1 MDTALTVNVVTELL
15 FPVFKRYN
23 VRKAILFGS
32 VAKGTNQNNSDL
44 DIVVDSN
51 LKGLRFIGLLE
62 DLQQAVDRE
71 IDLLD
76 VAHIE
81 ENSLVENEIKKT
93 GVVIYEE

>member
-1 MDTALTVNVVTELL
+1 MDMALTVNMVTELL

-62 DLQQAVDRE
+62 DLQQAIDRE

-81 ENSLVENEIKKT
+81 ENSPVEDEIKKT
-93 GVVIYEE
+93 GVVISEE

>member
-1 MDTALTVNVVTELL
+1 MDAALTVNVVTELL

-81 ENSLVENEIKKT
+81 ENSPVEYEIKKT

>member
-1 MDTALTVNVVTELL
+1 MDMALTVNMVTELL

-62 DLQQAVDRE
+62 DLQQAIDRE

-81 ENSLVENEIKKT
+81 ENSPVEDEIKKT

>member
-1 MDTALTVNVVTELL
+1 MDAALTVNMVTELL

-62 DLQQAVDRE
+62 DLQQAIDRE

-81 ENSLVENEIKKT
+81 EDSPVEDEIKKT

>member
-1 MDTALTVNVVTELL
+1 MDAALTVNVVTELL

-23 VRKAILFGS
+23 VHKAILFGS

-81 ENSLVENEIKKT
+81 ENSPVEDEIKKT

>member
-81 ENSLVENEIKKT
+81 ENSPVEDEIKKT

>member
-1 MDTALTVNVVTELL
+1 MDAALTVNVVTELL

-81 ENSLVENEIKKT
+81 ENSPVEDEIKKT

>member
-1 MDTALTVNVVTELL
+1 MDMALTVNMVTELL

-62 DLQQAVDRE
+62 DLQQAIDRE

-81 ENSLVENEIKKT
+81 EYKQTAGALFRLFL
-93 GVVIYEE
+93 